1 MKKSNDIII
10 YNDVFTY
17 EQNMFYYENI
27 LRRDFYYGERDSEKF
42 PPTGLVS
49 NISFHDPLFV
59 QLDLKVQQLNKT
71 KKKIRR
77 AYVNLFLPNERPF
90 FHTDGN
96 IRTFLFYF
104 NPKVDLNENGE
115 TQFFFDNEIRG
126 ILPVPGSAVSFD
138 GNILHRA
145 TSFRSYPRITVA
157 LKYEIQTK

>member
-1 MKKSNDIII
+1 MKKSNDIVV

-49 NISFHDPLFV
+49 NISFHDSLFV
-59 QLDLKVQQLNKT
+59 QLDSKVQQLNKT
-71 KKKIRR
+71 RKKIRR

-115 TQFFFDNEIRG
+115 TQFFLDKEIRG
-126 ILPVPGSAVSFD
+126 ILPVPGSVVSFD
-138 GNILHRA
+138 GTILHRA
-145 TSFRSYPRITVA
+145 TSFRSFPRITVA
-157 LKYEIQTK
+157 LKYEI

>member
-49 NISFHDPLFV
+49 NLQFHDSLFV
-59 QLDLKVQQLNKT
+59 QLDSKVNQLNKT

-104 NPKVDLNENGE
+104 NPKVDINENGE
-115 TQFFFDNEIRG
+115 TQFFLDKEIRG
-126 ILPVPGSAVSFD
+126 ILPVPGSVVSFD
-138 GNILHRA
+138 GTILHRA
-145 TSFRSYPRITVA
+145 TSFRTLPRITVA
-157 LKYEIQTK
+157 FKFFKIGV